1 MNEKTTVSADSLAD
15 PVRVGAE
22 ASSTISIDE
31 NAASPAWIRPRRSML
46 AHILELWR
54 YRDLIRNLVVRDLKA
69 RYKNNVLGFLWSL
82 LNPLGMM
89 VVFMFVFTVMMPSQV
104 ARFSTFLLCGLLP
117 WNFFSAGVMVGITSI
132 TGNANLVKKVYF
144 PREALTISSV
154 LANLVNFL
162 LGLIV
167 LFVVL
172 LVSQSPL
179 SPWLWLLPVV
189 ILIETCFV
197 LGVALVLSTLNVFY
211 RDTIMIMDV
220 VMLAWFFLTPV
231 VYPITTLP
239 SNYQFL
245 GLTVDV
251 HRWMYILN
259 PMASLIAAYRD
270 LLYWGYRTDLDFL
283 ARTAV
288 TALAVLA
295 FGYWFFVRF
304 RDRFGEEV

>member
-1 MNEKTTVSADSLAD
+1 MNGRKISAWPGREVDGRKAEMGGAGEHRLVPIHDAGPHVSL
-15 PVRVGAE
+15 
-22 ASSTISIDE
+22 
-31 NAASPAWIRPRRSML
+31 W
-46 AHILELWR
+46 AHARELWR

-69 RYKNNVLGFLWSL
+69 RYKNSVLGFLWSL

-89 VVFMFVFTVMMPSQV
+89 FVFMFVFTVMIPSQV
-104 ARFSTFLLCGLLP
+104 DRFPIFLLCGLLP

-144 PREALTISSV
+144 PREVLTISSV

-162 LGLIV
+162 LGLVV
-167 LFVVL
+167 LFAVL
-172 LVSQSPL
+172 LISRSPL

-189 ILIETCFV
+189 ILIQTCFV
-197 LGVALVLSTLNVFY
+197 LGVAFVLSTLNVFY

-239 SNYQFL
+239 SAYQFL
-245 GLTVDV
+245 GLTVNV
-251 HRWMYILN
+251 HRWMYVLN

-283 ARTAV
+283 MRTAV
-288 TALAVLA
+288 TAFAVLA

-304 RDRFGEEV
+304 RDRFAEEV